1 MSLDQSG
8 RSPQQ
13 ANFVPPAPT
22 IATDLDI
29 VSATSRN
36 ATVLATVAFTD
47 ALSRSD
53 AEISAILAK
62 HRVEQTAV
70 SGRLAIA
77 VVSGKIGTLE
87 KLQTALKLNG
97 TANVIIEYPGMGL
110 LSSVE

>member
-1 MSLDQSG
+1 MLSFFFRGHLCCFWSHDVPCVPNRKWCCGG
-8 RSPQQ
+8 RCT
-13 ANFVPPAPT
+13 NW
-22 IATDLDI
+22 
-29 VSATSRN
+29 
-36 ATVLATVAFTD
+36 VLATVAFTD

-97 TANVIIEYPGMGL
+97 TANVIIEYPGL
-110 LSSVE
+110 LRSVE